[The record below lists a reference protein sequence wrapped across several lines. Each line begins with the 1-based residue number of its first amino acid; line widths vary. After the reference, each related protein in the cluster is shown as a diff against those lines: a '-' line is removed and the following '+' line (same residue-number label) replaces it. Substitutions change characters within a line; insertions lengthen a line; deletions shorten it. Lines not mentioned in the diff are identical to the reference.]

1 MQEFEDETAK
11 DKVLQQLS
19 QQVVKGWPDNVNE
32 VDLKV
37 KPYWSLRDE
46 ILVEN
51 GYTKELPELYKG
63 KAIYVQDSERK
74 AWSATKVVDQ
84 GNSHRSYTLE
94 IETGVHL

>member
-1 MQEFEDETAK
+1 MVEF
-11 DKVLQQLS
+11 LNPRS
-19 QQVVKGWPDNVNE
+19 QQRSTHQKTKKTLETGCQGETRQSELLHCYN
-32 VDLKV
+32 
-37 KPYWSLRDE
+37 R
-46 ILVEN
+46 
-51 GYTKELPELYKG
+51 YTKELPELYKG